1 MWRAGTIRAGLT
13 SIAAISLAVTIPA
26 AAQDEITKR
35 PMVSRSAPPSSNSTV
50 NLINL
55 LVKRG
60 ALSEEEAALLIKQA
74 DDEAYIARQAVRDAT
89 AKAEGAESGRRP
101 PPTRSR
107 RPAPGA

>member
-1 MWRAGTIRAGLT
+1 MAVRATDCKVRRIDFMWRAGTIRTGLSSVT
-13 SIAAISLAVTIPA
+13 AISLALVVPA
-26 AAQDEITKR
+26 AAQDEGGQIKR

-60 ALSEEEAALLIKQA
+60 TLSEEEAAILIKQA

-89 AKAEGAESGRRP
+89 AKAEGA
-101 PPTRSR
+101 
-107 RPAPGA
+107 